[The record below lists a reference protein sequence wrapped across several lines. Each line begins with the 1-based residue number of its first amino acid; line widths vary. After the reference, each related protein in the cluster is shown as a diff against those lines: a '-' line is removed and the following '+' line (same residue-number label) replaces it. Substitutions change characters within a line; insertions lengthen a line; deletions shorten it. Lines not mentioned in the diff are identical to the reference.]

1 MSRQPVSK
9 YHANKALVNINLLN
23 GKNKNIVKNPG
34 CAFATGNHFTNRLC
48 IRFLENIFRHYQIN
62 NILDVGS
69 GSGIL
74 AIYTIL

>member
-48 IRFLENIFRHYQIN
+48 ISEISRPRLVPFMSKRPA
-62 NILDVGS
+62 S
-69 GSGIL
+69 
-74 AIYTIL
+74 TT